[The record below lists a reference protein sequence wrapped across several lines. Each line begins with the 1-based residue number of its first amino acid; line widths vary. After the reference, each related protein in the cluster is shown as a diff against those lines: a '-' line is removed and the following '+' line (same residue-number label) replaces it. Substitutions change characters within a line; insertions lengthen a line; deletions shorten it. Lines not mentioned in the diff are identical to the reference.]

1 MLEVLY
7 ILVLK
12 GQILKVLEN
21 ILALK
26 ILFLLICLMLIII
39 GIGLAQSLSNQKTTL
54 ANKINEYQDF
64 KLKIAEA
71 KYISE
76 LADQQPISKISQ
88 FLSTQN
94 LTFYNEGNS
103 FEIIDIDPVAMKV
116 ITDYLASL
124 NVQAV
129 NIEGIYNN
137 SSFTVRFIVE

>member
-1 MLEVLY
+1 MKLMQAKLKQYRVEMLFLFICL
-7 ILVLK
+7 ILV
-12 GQILKVLEN
+12 
-21 ILALK
+21 
-26 ILFLLICLMLIII
+26 II
-39 GIGLAQSLSNQKTTL
+39 GIELAESLSKQKITL
-54 ANKINEYQDF
+54 TNKINEYQDF

-76 LADQQPISKISQ
+76 LADEQPISKISQ

-137 SSFTVRFIVE
+137 SSFTVRFVLE

>member
-1 MLEVLY
+1 MKLIQTKLRRYRVE
-7 ILVLK
+7 
-12 GQILKVLEN
+12 
-21 ILALK
+21 

-54 ANKINEYQDF
+54 ANKINDYQDF

-76 LADQQPISKISQ
+76 FSDEQPISKISQ

-103 FEIIDIDPVAMKV
+103 FEIIDIDPIAMKA

-124 NVQAV
+124 NIKAANV
-129 NIEGIYNN
+129 EGIQNN

>member
-1 MLEVLY
+1 MKLMQTKLRRYRVE
-7 ILVLK
+7 
-12 GQILKVLEN
+12 
-21 ILALK
+21 

-39 GIGLAQSLSNQKTTL
+39 GIGLAQNLSKQKNTL

-76 LADQQPISKISQ
+76 LSNEQPISKISQ
-88 FLSTQN
+88 FLSAQN
-94 LTFYNEGNS
+94 LTFNNEGNS
-103 FEIIDIDPVAMKV
+103 FEIIDVDPIAMKA

-124 NVQAV
+124 NIQAANV
-129 NIEGIYNN
+129 EGMHNN

>member
-1 MLEVLY
+1 MKLMQAK
-7 ILVLK
+7 LK
-12 GQILKVLEN
+12 QYRVEM
-21 ILALK
+21 
-26 ILFLLICLMLIII
+26 LFLFICLLLVII
-39 GIGLAQSLSNQKTTL
+39 GIELAQSLSKQKITL
-54 ANKINEYQDF
+54 TNKINEYQDF

-76 LADQQPISKISQ
+76 LPDEQPISKISE

-129 NIEGIYNN
+129 NIEGRYNN

>member
-1 MLEVLY
+1 MKLMQTKLRRYRVE
-7 ILVLK
+7 
-12 GQILKVLEN
+12 
-21 ILALK
+21 

-39 GIGLAQSLSNQKTTL
+39 GIGLDQSLSKQKTTL

-76 LADQQPISKISQ
+76 LSNEQPISKISQ
-88 FLSTQN
+88 FLSAQN
-94 LTFYNEGNS
+94 LTFNNEGNS
-103 FEIIDIDPVAMKV
+103 FEIIDVDPIAMKA

-124 NVQAV
+124 NFQAANV
-129 NIEGIYNN
+129 EGMHNN

>member
-1 MLEVLY
+1 MQTK
-7 ILVLK
+7 LK
-12 GQILKVLEN
+12 QYRVEM
-21 ILALK
+21 
-26 ILFLLICLMLIII
+26 LFLLICLMLIII

-76 LADQQPISKISQ
+76 LADEQPILKISQ

-124 NVQAV
+124 NIQAV

-137 SSFTVRFIVE
+137 SSFTVRFVVE

>member
-1 MLEVLY
+1 MKLMQTK
-7 ILVLK
+7 LK
-12 GQILKVLEN
+12 QYRVE
-21 ILALK
+21 

-76 LADQQPISKISQ
+76 LADHQPISKISQ

>member
-1 MLEVLY
+1 MKLMQTKLRRYRVE
-7 ILVLK
+7 
-12 GQILKVLEN
+12 
-21 ILALK
+21 

-39 GIGLAQSLSNQKTTL
+39 GIGLAQSLSKQKTTL

-76 LADQQPISKISQ
+76 LSNEQPISKISQ
-88 FLSTQN
+88 FLSAQN
-94 LTFYNEGNS
+94 LTFNNEGNS
-103 FEIIDIDPVAMKV
+103 FEIIDVDPIAMKA

-124 NVQAV
+124 NFQAANV
-129 NIEGIYNN
+129 EGIHNN

>member
-1 MLEVLY
+1 MKLMQTK
-7 ILVLK
+7 LK
-12 GQILKVLEN
+12 QYRVE
-21 ILALK
+21 

-76 LADQQPISKISQ
+76 LSNEQPISKISQ

-129 NIEGIYNN
+129 NIEGIHNN

>member
-1 MLEVLY
+1 MQAKLKQYRVEMLFLFICL
-7 ILVLK
+7 ILV
-12 GQILKVLEN
+12 
-21 ILALK
+21 
-26 ILFLLICLMLIII
+26 II
-39 GIGLAQSLSNQKTTL
+39 GIELAQSLSKQKITL
-54 ANKINEYQDF
+54 TNKINEYQDF

-76 LADQQPISKISQ
+76 LADEQPIAKISE

-103 FEIIDIDPVAMKV
+103 FEIIDIDPVAMKA

>member
-1 MLEVLY
+1 MKLMQTKLRRYRVE
-7 ILVLK
+7 
-12 GQILKVLEN
+12 
-21 ILALK
+21 

-39 GIGLAQSLSNQKTTL
+39 GIGLAQSLSKQKTTL

-76 LADQQPISKISQ
+76 LSNEQPISKISQ
-88 FLSTQN
+88 FLSAQN
-94 LTFYNEGNS
+94 LTFNNEDNS
-103 FEIIDIDPVAMKV
+103 FEIIDVDPIAMKA

-124 NVQAV
+124 NFQAANV
-129 NIEGIYNN
+129 EGMHNN

>member
-1 MLEVLY
+1 MQAKLKQYRVEMLFLFICL
-7 ILVLK
+7 ILV
-12 GQILKVLEN
+12 
-21 ILALK
+21 
-26 ILFLLICLMLIII
+26 II
-39 GIGLAQSLSNQKTTL
+39 GIELAQSLSKQKITL
-54 ANKINEYQDF
+54 TNKINEYQDF

-76 LADQQPISKISQ
+76 LVDEQPISKISQ

-103 FEIIDIDPVAMKV
+103 FEIIDIDPVAMMV
-116 ITDYLASL
+116 ITEYLASL

>member
-1 MLEVLY
+1 MQTKLRRYRVE
-7 ILVLK
+7 
-12 GQILKVLEN
+12 
-21 ILALK
+21 

-39 GIGLAQSLSNQKTTL
+39 GIGLAQNLSKQKTTL

-76 LADQQPISKISQ
+76 LSNEQPISKISQ
-88 FLSTQN
+88 FLSAQN
-94 LTFYNEGNS
+94 LTFNNEGNS
-103 FEIIDIDPVAMKV
+103 FEIIDVDPIAMKA

-124 NVQAV
+124 NIQAANV
-129 NIEGIYNN
+129 EGMHNN

>member
-1 MLEVLY
+1 MKLMQAK
-7 ILVLK
+7 LK
-12 GQILKVLEN
+12 QYRIEM
-21 ILALK
+21 
-26 ILFLLICLMLIII
+26 LFLFICLILLII
-39 GIGLAQSLSNQKTTL
+39 GIELAQSLSKQKITL
-54 ANKINEYQDF
+54 TNKINEYQDF

-76 LADQQPISKISQ
+76 LADEQPISKISQ
-88 FLSTQN
+88 FLSMQN

-137 SSFTVRFIVE
+137 SSFTVRFVVE

>member
-1 MLEVLY
+1 MQTKLRRYRVE
-7 ILVLK
+7 
-12 GQILKVLEN
+12 
-21 ILALK
+21 

-39 GIGLAQSLSNQKTTL
+39 GMGLAQSLSKQKTTL

-76 LADQQPISKISQ
+76 LSNEQPISKISQ
-88 FLSTQN
+88 FLSAQN
-94 LTFYNEGNS
+94 LTFNNEGNS
-103 FEIIDIDPVAMKV
+103 FEIIDVDPIAMKA

-124 NVQAV
+124 NFQAANV
-129 NIEGIYNN
+129 EGMHNN

>member
-1 MLEVLY
+1 MQTK
-7 ILVLK
+7 LK
-12 GQILKVLEN
+12 QYRVE
-21 ILALK
+21 

-76 LADQQPISKISQ
+76 LVDQQPISKISQ

>member
-1 MLEVLY
+1 MKLMQTK
-7 ILVLK
+7 LK
-12 GQILKVLEN
+12 QYRVE
-21 ILALK
+21 

-76 LADQQPISKISQ
+76 LSNEQPISKISQ

-103 FEIIDIDPVAMKV
+103 FEIIDIDPIAMKV

>member
-1 MLEVLY
+1 MKLMQTK
-7 ILVLK
+7 LK
-12 GQILKVLEN
+12 QYRVE
-21 ILALK
+21 

-76 LADQQPISKISQ
+76 LADEQPISKISE

-137 SSFTVRFIVE
+137 SSFTVRFTLNVC

>member
-1 MLEVLY
+1 MQTKLRRYRVE
-7 ILVLK
+7 
-12 GQILKVLEN
+12 
-21 ILALK
+21 

-39 GIGLAQSLSNQKTTL
+39 GIGLAQSLSKQKTTL

-76 LADQQPISKISQ
+76 LSNEQPISKISQ
-88 FLSTQN
+88 FLSAQN
-94 LTFYNEGNS
+94 LTFSNEGNS
-103 FEIIDIDPVAMKV
+103 FEIIDVDPIAMKA

-124 NVQAV
+124 NFQAANV
-129 NIEGIYNN
+129 EGMHNN

>member
-1 MLEVLY
+1 MKLMQTKLRRYRVE
-7 ILVLK
+7 
-12 GQILKVLEN
+12 
-21 ILALK
+21 

-39 GIGLAQSLSNQKTTL
+39 GIGLAQNLSKQKNTL

-76 LADQQPISKISQ
+76 LSNEQPISKISQ
-88 FLSTQN
+88 FLSAQN
-94 LTFYNEGNS
+94 LTFSNEGNS
-103 FEIIDIDPVAMKV
+103 FEIIDVDPIAMKA

-124 NVQAV
+124 NFQAANV
-129 NIEGIYNN
+129 EGMHNN

>member
-1 MLEVLY
+1 MKLMQTKLRRYRVEM
-7 ILVLK
+7 
-12 GQILKVLEN
+12 
-21 ILALK
+21 
-26 ILFLLICLMLIII
+26 LFLFICLMLVII

-76 LADQQPISKISQ
+76 LADHQPISKISQ

-103 FEIIDIDPVAMKV
+103 FEIIDIDPNAMKA

-124 NVQAV
+124 NVQVANV
-129 NIEGIYNN
+129 EGIHNN

>member
-1 MLEVLY
+1 MKLMQTKLRRYRVE
-7 ILVLK
+7 
-12 GQILKVLEN
+12 
-21 ILALK
+21 

-39 GIGLAQSLSNQKTTL
+39 GIGLAQNLSKQKTTL

-76 LADQQPISKISQ
+76 LSNEQPISKISQ
-88 FLSTQN
+88 FLSAQN
-94 LTFYNEGNS
+94 LTFNNEGNS
-103 FEIIDIDPVAMKV
+103 FEIIDVDPIAMKA

-124 NVQAV
+124 NIQAANV
-129 NIEGIYNN
+129 EGMHNN

>member
-1 MLEVLY
+1 MQTK
-7 ILVLK
+7 LK
-12 GQILKVLEN
+12 QYRVE
-21 ILALK
+21 

-76 LADQQPISKISQ
+76 LADHQPISKISQ

>member
-1 MLEVLY
+1 MKLMQAK
-7 ILVLK
+7 LK
-12 GQILKVLEN
+12 QYRVEM
-21 ILALK
+21 
-26 ILFLLICLMLIII
+26 LFLFICLLLVII
-39 GIGLAQSLSNQKTTL
+39 GIELAQSLSKQKITL
-54 ANKINEYQDF
+54 TNKINEYQDF

-76 LADQQPISKISQ
+76 LADEQPISKISQ

-137 SSFTVRFIVE
+137 SSFTVRFVVE

>member
-1 MLEVLY
+1 MQTKLRRYRVE
-7 ILVLK
+7 
-12 GQILKVLEN
+12 
-21 ILALK
+21 

-39 GIGLAQSLSNQKTTL
+39 GIGLAQNLSKQKNTL

-76 LADQQPISKISQ
+76 LSNEQPISKISQ
-88 FLSTQN
+88 FLSAQN
-94 LTFYNEGNS
+94 LTFNNEGNS
-103 FEIIDIDPVAMKV
+103 FEIIDVDPIAMKA

-124 NVQAV
+124 NIQAANV
-129 NIEGIYNN
+129 EGMHNN

>member
-1 MLEVLY
+1 MQTKLRRYRVE
-7 ILVLK
+7 
-12 GQILKVLEN
+12 
-21 ILALK
+21 

-39 GIGLAQSLSNQKTTL
+39 GIGLAQSLSKQKTTL

-76 LADQQPISKISQ
+76 LSNEQPISKISQ
-88 FLSTQN
+88 FLSAQN
-94 LTFYNEGNS
+94 LTFSNEGNS
-103 FEIIDIDPVAMKV
+103 FEIIDVDPIAMKA

-124 NVQAV
+124 NFQAANV
-129 NIEGIYNN
+129 EGIYNN

>member
-1 MLEVLY
+1 MKLMQAKLKQYRVEMLFLFICL
-7 ILVLK
+7 ILV
-12 GQILKVLEN
+12 
-21 ILALK
+21 
-26 ILFLLICLMLIII
+26 II
-39 GIGLAQSLSNQKTTL
+39 GIELAQSLSKQKITL
-54 ANKINEYQDF
+54 TNKINEYQDF

-76 LADQQPISKISQ
+76 LADEQPISKISE

-129 NIEGIYNN
+129 NIEGRYNN